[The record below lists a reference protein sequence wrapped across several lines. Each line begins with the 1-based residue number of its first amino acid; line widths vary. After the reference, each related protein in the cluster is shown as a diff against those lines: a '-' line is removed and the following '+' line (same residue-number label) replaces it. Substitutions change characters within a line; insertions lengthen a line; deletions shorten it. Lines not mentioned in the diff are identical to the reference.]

1 MTSIV
6 VWCLAWK
13 EVKIVNILE
22 KLYYGSIRPHEHAL
36 CNGGN
41 NSELT
46 ENAIRHEKSQ
56 SCSHRTPKGLLE
68 QLEKAE
74 ADISDIQITLN

>member
-46 ENAIRHEKSQ
+46 EKAIRHEKISELLSQ
-56 SCSHRTPKGLLE
+56 NTKMACLSS
-68 QLEKAE
+68 
-74 ADISDIQITLN
+74 